1 MLHSQ
6 PSNHHSLQPPAHA
19 KCSAGCGH
27 GRPARCLP
35 PSCDAP
41 PDCAAA
47 PPYPTR
53 SSPRQARRPTP
64 SARRR
69 ALAHPR
75 PAAPARQATLR
86 LIRPFPGPRRAPRR
100 LPRAAISWCSGTTT
114 PRTVRSQRPLV
125 FRSIRPRGKASLVR
139 CLGTSQGY
147 QDALVLG
154 VWEQV
159 KDIKTLFML

>member
-1 MLHSQ
+1 MFAAILRR
-6 PSNHHSLQPPAHA
+6 A
-19 KCSAGCGH
+19 AGLCG
-27 GRPARCLP
+27 
-35 PSCDAP
+35 
-41 PDCAAA
+41 CAAVSDSLLTA
-47 PPYPTR
+47 AGTL
-53 SSPRQARRPTP
+53 PTP